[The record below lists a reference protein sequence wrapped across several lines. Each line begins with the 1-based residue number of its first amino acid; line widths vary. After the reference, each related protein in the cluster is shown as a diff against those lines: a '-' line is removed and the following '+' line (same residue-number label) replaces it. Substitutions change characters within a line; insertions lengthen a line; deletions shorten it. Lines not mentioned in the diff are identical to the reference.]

1 MIQRVRNMQ
10 PGDRFILLRT
20 MEEFTLL
27 RREHKTPSGTKY
39 VVLKDGKTE
48 SSLHH
53 SCHVEK
59 IA

>member
-1 MIQRVRNMQ
+1 
-10 PGDRFILLRT
+10 